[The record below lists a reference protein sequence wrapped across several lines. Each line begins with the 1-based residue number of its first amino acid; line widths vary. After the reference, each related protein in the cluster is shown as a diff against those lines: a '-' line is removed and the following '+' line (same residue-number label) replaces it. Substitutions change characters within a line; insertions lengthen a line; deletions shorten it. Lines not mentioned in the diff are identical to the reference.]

1 MRFVGRTPPDAVAV
15 QQHLDHHPWMLL
27 WPASALPLVAGGDLR
42 QIQLVH
48 DVGDEVTQMVVRQ
61 PLPQCRWQQQLLVW
75 IIGTLGLAHKRLP
88 ATGPAPII
96 PPTTR
101 LPRFSDGLLVLLLA
115 VDVAAEQ
122 PERAYRPVP
131 AELSLTETIS
141 LKHTRKVARD
151 NTVRFQWRV
160 LQLLPGMDRP
170 SYASLQVEVLE
181 RADAPADDQLSR
193 RDRRF
198 SGIAPALSSLWGAT
212 NPRSLGSQLQSISDD
227 PGNGHL
233 NHAQRTL
240 LDSLQPT
247 DEGRVSAK
255 RVVTKAGR
263 GAVKPIRHSLHRT
276 PTQAQQAR
284 WEAVQKAKRQGLLP
298 ARYRRELGMSRVPP
312 QSTHRRRVPHQTP
325 KRQRACQGRGP
336 DHIIDRRGLTTMTF
350 SLFT

>member
-1 MRFVGRTPPDAVAV
+1 M
-15 QQHLDHHPWMLL
+15 
-27 WPASALPLVAGGDLR
+27 
-42 QIQLVH
+42 
-48 DVGDEVTQMVVRQ
+48 
-61 PLPQCRWQQQLLVW
+61 
-75 IIGTLGLAHKRLP
+75 
-88 ATGPAPII
+88 
-96 PPTTR
+96 
-101 LPRFSDGLLVLLLA
+101 LLLA

-181 RADAPADDQLSR
+181 RADGQLMINYHGETVDFQES
-193 RDRRF
+193 
-198 SGIAPALSSLWGAT
+198 PQPLSSLWGAT
-212 NPRSLGSQLQSISDD
+212 NPRSLGPQLQSISDD
-227 PGNGHL
+227 PANGHL

-263 GAVKPIRHSLHRT
+263 GAVKPIRHSFHRT

-298 ARYRRELGMSRVPP
+298 ARYRPGAGNVPGCRHKVRTGGESP
-312 QSTHRRRVPHQTP
+312 T
-325 KRQRACQGRGP
+325 KRLSAKERAKAEA
-336 DHIIDRRGLTTMTF
+336 LTT
-350 SLFT
+350 SSIAAD